1 MRLLIVLQ
9 ALLAVIYYV
18 TSPFE
23 MNWSLWLT
31 LALNLI
37 ALGYLWKHYRSSN
50 EIPTR
55 EGRIARWVFTITLIL
70 MEFLILLTPTPVSP
84 DGILGLI
91 NDSEVFVTGILIG
104 VLWHRE
110 ILGKTKTS

>member
-9 ALLAVIYYV
+9 ALLAVIYYI

-23 MNWSLWLT
+23 MNWSLWIT
-31 LALNLI
+31 LALNLL
-37 ALGYLWKHYRSSN
+37 ALGYLWKYHRITH

-55 EGRIARWVFTITLIL
+55 EGRIARLVFTITLIL
-70 MEFLILLTPTPVSP
+70 MEFLILFTTTPVSP
-84 DGILGLI
+84 DGILVLI

-110 ILGKTKTS
+110 ILGKARVS